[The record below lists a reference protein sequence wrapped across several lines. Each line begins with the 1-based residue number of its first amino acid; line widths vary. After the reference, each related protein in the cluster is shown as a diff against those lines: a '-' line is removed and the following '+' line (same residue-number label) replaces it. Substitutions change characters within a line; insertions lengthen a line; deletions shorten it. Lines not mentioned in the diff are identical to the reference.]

1 MPLER
6 QQKRNDSKMKCMA
19 HTRWNVW
26 SIQQHLAKM
35 LGNMEKKILH
45 KPTGRKPRGKK
56 DSYEKYAKP
65 DIRRN
70 IEKVMGILEIVF
82 FGFKFEKDK
91 IKMKAESI

>member
-1 MPLER
+1 
-6 QQKRNDSKMKCMA
+6 MKCMA

-35 LGNMEKKILH
+35 LGNMEKKFLH

-65 DIRRN
+65 DIRQN

>member
-1 MPLER
+1 MHGPHKMECVVHTTTF
-6 QQKRNDSKMKCMA
+6 SKDVGKY
-19 HTRWNVW
+19 
-26 SIQQHLAKM
+26 
-35 LGNMEKKILH
+35 GKKILH

>member
-1 MPLER
+1 
-6 QQKRNDSKMKCMA
+6 MKCMA

-35 LGNMEKKILH
+35 LGNMEKKFLH
-45 KPTGRKPRGKK
+45 KPTGRKPRRNKFLMK
-56 DSYEKYAKP
+56 TMQRP

-70 IEKVMGILEIVF
+70 NEKVRGILEIVF
-82 FGFKFEKDK
+82 CGFKFVKDK